1 MPLTP
6 DIILRTDDTL
16 GDVFLTFLDPS
27 ARRSQGVALV
37 ENLLA
42 QPLGV
47 AGEPLVA
54 ALTAGTTVIDSSPPV
69 EIAITTDGF
78 HSPVTNYVSLTPGS
92 AEVSAIISASPT
104 TLLELRVILEPTA
117 LVDRWVMLFDAS
129 SLPADTTEPLW
140 RGYVPGGSSISES
153 WGGEL
158 TELPGLT
165 FPSNGIVAAVSS
177 TPNTLTVTGAE
188 AYFQAVSLV

>member
-1 MPLTP
+1 VALTP
-6 DIILRTDDTL
+6 DIILRTDDTI

-27 ARRSQGVALV
+27 SRRSQAVALV

-42 QPLGV
+42 TPMGV
-47 AGEPLVA
+47 TGEPLIA
-54 ALTAGTTVIDSSPPV
+54 ALVPGTTIDSSTPV

-78 HSPVTNYVSLTPGS
+78 PHPVTNYVPLTPGS
-92 AEVSAIISASPT
+92 AEVSAVISTTPT
-104 TLLELRVILEPTA
+104 TLLELRVILDPTA

-129 SLPADTTEPLW
+129 SLPVDTTEPLW
-140 RGYVPGGSSISES
+140 RGYLPGGSSISES
-153 WGGEL
+153 WGGEF
-158 TELPGLT
+158 TELPGLP
-165 FPSNGIVAAVSS
+165 FPSTGIVAAVSS